1 LTEREAELISRA
13 QAGETNV
20 FCELAESYE
29 RRIYSLALQYCHNAQ
44 DAEDLSQEVWLKA
57 YEALASFRFESS
69 FYTWLRKITI
79 NTFLNHQRGRVFR
92 QRGRQT
98 TVEFVTSDSAGA
110 ELRDRRDAEGVLV
123 NQVLMEKVGKALL
136 QLSSRQ
142 RLVFLLKHY
151 EGMTYEEIARAIG
164 CSTGTVKKAVARAIM
179 KLRAQLDNNN
189 IKESDVPCVA
199 VEYGTGV
206 CDA

>member
-1 LTEREAELISRA
+1 MTEREAELISRA
-13 QAGETNV
+13 QAGETNA
-20 FCELAESYE
+20 FCELAQSYE
-29 RRIYSLALQYCHNAQ
+29 RRIYSLALHYCHNAQ

-57 YEALASFRFESS
+57 YQALASFRFESS

-79 NTFLNHQRGRVFR
+79 NTFLNHQRARVFR

-98 TVEFVTSDSAGA
+98 RVEFVTSDSAGA
-110 ELRDRRDAEGVLV
+110 EPQDRRDAEALLV

-142 RLVFLLKHY
+142 RLVFLLKHH
-151 EGMTYEEIARAIG
+151 EGMTYEEIASAIG
-164 CSTGTVKKAVARAIM
+164 CSTGTVKKAVARAIK
-179 KLRAQLDNNN
+179 KLRAQLDNNTN
-189 IKESDVPCVA
+189 ESDVPCVA

>member
-1 LTEREAELISRA
+1 MTEREAELISRA
-13 QAGETNV
+13 QAGETNA

-57 YEALASFRFESS
+57 YQALASFRFESS

-79 NTFLNHQRGRVFR
+79 NTFLNHQRARVFR

-110 ELRDRRDAEGVLV
+110 EPQDKRDAERLLV

-142 RLVFLLKHY
+142 RLVFLLKHH
-151 EGMTYEEIARAIG
+151 EGMTYEEIASAIG

-179 KLRAQLDNNN
+179 KLRAQLDNNTN
-189 IKESDVPCVA
+189 ESGVPCVA